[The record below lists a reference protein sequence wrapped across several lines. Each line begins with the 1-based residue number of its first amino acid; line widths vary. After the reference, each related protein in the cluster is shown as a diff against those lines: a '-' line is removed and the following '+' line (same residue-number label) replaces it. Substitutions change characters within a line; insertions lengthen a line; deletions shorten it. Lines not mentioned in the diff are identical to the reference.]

1 MISTPA
7 AEEERPKESQ
17 IENRD
22 PLPEI
27 SLVVKEEAEDDED
40 RVKAEY
46 MEARERMAREIIAM
60 EMKEKLAKEAMVA
73 KEKELKKEVVPRKR
87 VVLEKAVKENIS
99 ENDTREQLVPA
110 ASVAKFISSSGDPAE
125 EEVAGTDED
134 IVAKEPEPQTTAV
147 KREPLDIEENS
158 EERADEEKAQTSKA
172 SPRDSTEQQS
182 DFDNVHLE
190 EDMEMEARRPDY
202 KESRVAKELAVLLS
216 NVKDQYMM
224 MLTRMQAPSYSLR
237 IQGEVQNRECFCV
250 FIHVLVHATKFVFQR
265 SLLMQISVQLRE
277 ELGRR
282 NQLTKRVTQ
291 LQGQVCG
298 SIDIPS
304 YLLGM

>member
-1 MISTPA
+1 MISPPA
-7 AEEERPKESQ
+7 AEEERPKEGQ

-22 PLPEI
+22 HLPEI
-27 SLVVKEEAEDDED
+27 NLVVKEEAGDDED

-73 KEKELKKEVVPRKR
+73 AKEKELKKEVVPRKR

-99 ENDTREQLVPA
+99 ENGTSEQLVPA
-110 ASVAKFISSSGDPAE
+110 ASVAKFISSSEDHE

-224 MLTRMQAPSYSLR
+224 MLSRMQAPSYSLR
-237 IQGEVQNRECFCV
+237 IQGEVQR
-250 FIHVLVHATKFVFQR
+250 
-265 SLLMQISVQLRE
+265 
-277 ELGRR
+277 
-282 NQLTKRVTQ
+282 
-291 LQGQVCG
+291 
-298 SIDIPS
+298 
-304 YLLGM
+304 

>member
-22 PLPEI
+22 LLPEI

-190 EDMEMEARRPDY
+190 EDMEMDTRRPDY

>member
-17 IENRD
+17 IEDRD
-22 PLPEI
+22 LLPEI

-87 VVLEKAVKENIS
+87 VVLEKVVKENIS

-110 ASVAKFISSSGDPAE
+110 ASVAKFLSSSEDHG

-134 IVAKEPEPQTTAV
+134 IVAKEPETQTTAV

-237 IQGEVQNRECFCV
+237 IQGEVQR
-250 FIHVLVHATKFVFQR
+250 
-265 SLLMQISVQLRE
+265 
-277 ELGRR
+277 
-282 NQLTKRVTQ
+282 
-291 LQGQVCG
+291 
-298 SIDIPS
+298 
-304 YLLGM
+304 

>member
-22 PLPEI
+22 LLPEI

-87 VVLEKAVKENIS
+87 LVLEKVVKENIS
-99 ENDTREQLVPA
+99 ENGTREQLVPA
-110 ASVAKFISSSGDPAE
+110 ASVAKFISSSVDPE

-134 IVAKEPEPQTTAV
+134 IVAKEPETQTTAV

-237 IQGEVQNRECFCV
+237 IQGEVQ
-250 FIHVLVHATKFVFQR
+250 K
-265 SLLMQISVQLRE
+265 
-277 ELGRR
+277 
-282 NQLTKRVTQ
+282 
-291 LQGQVCG
+291 
-298 SIDIPS
+298 
-304 YLLGM
+304 

>member
-17 IENRD
+17 IEDRD
-22 PLPEI
+22 LLPEI

-73 KEKELKKEVVPRKR
+73 KEKELKKEVLPRKR
-87 VVLEKAVKENIS
+87 VVLEKAVRENIS

-110 ASVAKFISSSGDPAE
+110 ASVAKFIASSVE
-125 EEVAGTDED
+125 EEVAGIDED

-237 IQGEVQNRECFCV
+237 IQGEVQR
-250 FIHVLVHATKFVFQR
+250 
-265 SLLMQISVQLRE
+265 
-277 ELGRR
+277 
-282 NQLTKRVTQ
+282 
-291 LQGQVCG
+291 
-298 SIDIPS
+298 
-304 YLLGM
+304 

>member
-22 PLPEI
+22 LLPEI

-73 KEKELKKEVVPRKR
+73 KEKELKKEVMPRKR

-237 IQGEVQNRECFCV
+237 IQGEVQR
-250 FIHVLVHATKFVFQR
+250 
-265 SLLMQISVQLRE
+265 
-277 ELGRR
+277 
-282 NQLTKRVTQ
+282 
-291 LQGQVCG
+291 
-298 SIDIPS
+298 
-304 YLLGM
+304 

>member
-22 PLPEI
+22 LLPEI
-27 SLVVKEEAEDDED
+27 SLVVKEEAENDED

-73 KEKELKKEVVPRKR
+73 KEKELKKEVMPRKR
-87 VVLEKAVKENIS
+87 VVLDKAVKENIS

-110 ASVAKFISSSGDPAE
+110 APVAKFISSSRDPAG

-237 IQGEVQNRECFCV
+237 IQGEVQNRQCFCV
-250 FIHVLVHATKFVFQR
+250 FIHVLVHATEFVF
-265 SLLMQISVQLRE
+265 
-277 ELGRR
+277 
-282 NQLTKRVTQ
+282 
-291 LQGQVCG
+291 
-298 SIDIPS
+298 
-304 YLLGM
+304 

>member
-22 PLPEI
+22 LLPEI

-110 ASVAKFISSSGDPAE
+110 ASVAKFISSLEDPE

-134 IVAKEPEPQTTAV
+134 IVAKEPETQTTAV

-237 IQGEVQNRECFCV
+237 IQGEVQRKRMFLCFHSCSCSCHKICV
-250 FIHVLVHATKFVFQR
+250 PKITSQFSCKF
-265 SLLMQISVQLRE
+265 SS
-277 ELGRR
+277 
-282 NQLTKRVTQ
+282 
-291 LQGQVCG
+291 
-298 SIDIPS
+298 S
-304 YLLGM
+304 

>member
-22 PLPEI
+22 LLPEI
-27 SLVVKEEAEDDED
+27 SLVVKEAAEDDED
-40 RVKAEY
+40 RVKVEY

-73 KEKELKKEVVPRKR
+73 KEKEFKKEVVPRKR

-224 MLTRMQAPSYSLR
+224 MLARMQAPSYSLR

-282 NQLTKRVTQ
+282 NQLTRRVTQ

-298 SIDIPS
+298 CIYIPR

>member
-22 PLPEI
+22 LLPEI

-73 KEKELKKEVVPRKR
+73 KEKELKKEVMPRKR

-134 IVAKEPEPQTTAV
+134 IVAKEPETQTTAV

-190 EDMEMEARRPDY
+190 EDMEMETRRPDY

-224 MLTRMQAPSYSLR
+224 MLARMQAPSYSLR

-250 FIHVLVHATKFVFQR
+250 FIHVLVHATEFVF
-265 SLLMQISVQLRE
+265 
-277 ELGRR
+277 
-282 NQLTKRVTQ
+282 
-291 LQGQVCG
+291 
-298 SIDIPS
+298 
-304 YLLGM
+304 

>member
-22 PLPEI
+22 LLPEI

-40 RVKAEY
+40 RVKVEY

-73 KEKELKKEVVPRKR
+73 KEKELKKEVMPRKR

-237 IQGEVQNRECFCV
+237 IQGEVQRCFHSCSCSCHRICV
-250 FIHVLVHATKFVFQR
+250 LKITSHANYRPV
-265 SLLMQISVQLRE
+265 E
-277 ELGRR
+277 GRAR
-282 NQLTKRVTQ
+282 
-291 LQGQVCG
+291 
-298 SIDIPS
+298 PS
-304 YLLGM
+304 

>member
-22 PLPEI
+22 LLPEI

-87 VVLEKAVKENIS
+87 VVLEKAVTENIS

-110 ASVAKFISSSGDPAE
+110 ASVAKFISSSVDPE

-158 EERADEEKAQTSKA
+158 EARADEADEEKAQTSKA

-237 IQGEVQNRECFCV
+237 IQGEVQ
-250 FIHVLVHATKFVFQR
+250 K
-265 SLLMQISVQLRE
+265 
-277 ELGRR
+277 
-282 NQLTKRVTQ
+282 
-291 LQGQVCG
+291 
-298 SIDIPS
+298 
-304 YLLGM
+304 

>member
-22 PLPEI
+22 LLPEI

-73 KEKELKKEVVPRKR
+73 KEKELKKEVMPRKR
-87 VVLEKAVKENIS
+87 VVLEKVVKENIS

-110 ASVAKFISSSGDPAE
+110 ASVAKFISSLEDPE

>member
-1 MISTPA
+1 MVIEQPQEDEEVD
-7 AEEERPKESQ
+7 EEERPKESQ
-17 IENRD
+17 IEDRD
-22 PLPEI
+22 LLPEI

-87 VVLEKAVKENIS
+87 VVLEKAVRENIS

-110 ASVAKFISSSGDPAE
+110 E
-125 EEVAGTDED
+125 EEVAETNED

-237 IQGEVQNRECFCV
+237 IQGEVQ
-250 FIHVLVHATKFVFQR
+250 K
-265 SLLMQISVQLRE
+265 
-277 ELGRR
+277 
-282 NQLTKRVTQ
+282 
-291 LQGQVCG
+291 
-298 SIDIPS
+298 
-304 YLLGM
+304 

>member
-7 AEEERPKESQ
+7 AEEERPKEGQ
-17 IENRD
+17 IEDRD
-22 PLPEI
+22 HLPEI
-27 SLVVKEEAEDDED
+27 NLVVKEEAGDDED

-73 KEKELKKEVVPRKR
+73 AKEKELKKEVVPRKR

-99 ENDTREQLVPA
+99 ENGTSEQLVPA
-110 ASVAKFISSSGDPAE
+110 ASVAKFISSSEDHE

-147 KREPLDIEENS
+147 KREPWDIEENS

-224 MLTRMQAPSYSLR
+224 MLSRMQAPSYSLR
-237 IQGEVQNRECFCV
+237 IQGEVQRCFHSCSL
-250 FIHVLVHATKFVFQR
+250 FMPQNLCSKDHFSCKF
-265 SLLMQISVQLRE
+265 
-277 ELGRR
+277 
-282 NQLTKRVTQ
+282 
-291 LQGQVCG
+291 
-298 SIDIPS
+298 PS
-304 YLLGM
+304 S